1 MAAAQEAEL
10 KEAEV
15 LKASKAVWMKAFEDA
30 KDKAQS
36 EGLIDQAKQ
45 EYLLAEIIGKKL
57 VPDGQITEAIR
68 MILEE
73 KHLQEE
79 AVLLNKQHNER
90 LIALKPA
97 IEKIEK
103 DMKLER
109 EALLEKLVADGA
121 DETMMK
127 AAVAEFAEGYSQK
140 QMMEEEKI
148 SGLMEPMHIKQQTDL
163 KMSHMQEIN
172 KLTTMYSDPENVKAL
187 QALAGE
193 AQLKEM
199 AKFRASLEEERK
211 EREIKLINE
220 RKLAEEQMRKENEE
234 AMLQMHLSIQAE
246 QAKVEEEIE
255 RRKKEI
261 ARKKEEAEK
270 KQEEALNSIH
280 ANEKA
285 RILADFEKEAQAA
298 ENAKNAAKSLNKAK
312 LQEKLAKR
320 LAKKQDSME
329 EINTNLNDRS
339 TSISDTTTA
348 NASPQ
353 QRVTFQIQNEDAR
366 LGGNTPEYLVKPLS
380 LIESKLSRIEK
391 IIETLNKNNVVT
403 ETISDKQ
410 PNLIPNQPTPFHDSN
425 EPIPGNQLEII
436 PEQDIQVQVI
446 LF

>member
-1 MAAAQEAEL
+1 
-10 KEAEV
+10 
-15 LKASKAVWMKAFEDA
+15 
-30 KDKAQS
+30 
-36 EGLIDQAKQ
+36 
-45 EYLLAEIIGKKL
+45 
-57 VPDGQITEAIR
+57 
-68 MILEE
+68 
-73 KHLQEE
+73 
-79 AVLLNKQHNER
+79 
-90 LIALKPA
+90 
-97 IEKIEK
+97 
-103 DMKLER
+103 
-109 EALLEKLVADGA
+109 
-121 DETMMK
+121 
-127 AAVAEFAEGYSQK
+127 
-140 QMMEEEKI
+140 
-148 SGLMEPMHIKQQTDL
+148 
-163 KMSHMQEIN
+163 MSHMQEIN

-270 KQEEALNSIH
+270 KQEEALKSIH

-320 LAKKQDSME
+320 LAKKQDSVE
-329 EINTNLNDRS
+329 DINTNLNDRS
-339 TSISDTTTA
+339 TSISEATAA

-366 LGGNTPEYLVKPLS
+366 LAGNTPEYLVKPLS

-403 ETISDKQ
+403 ETISNKH
-410 PNLIPNQPTPFHDSN
+410 PNLISNQSTPFHDSN